1 MKCNLQRCL
10 KKAKRHYEFHRQN
23 LWLSFLLSALGL
35 SIIYAFNIYPA
46 LFTYDK
52 VGDYA
57 FSVGSS
63 LILLGAFSVLYEWQ
77 TRKSFEEMLAAINPN
92 IGSGVT
98 VYRSHS
104 EAIPRE
110 EAIKDYLRGKEVFRL
125 SSSTADH
132 YVEKRSP
139 PNLAL
144 LKKIEAGCTLK
155 VLLHLPI
162 FQGDAGVVAGR
173 HGKKPNRIILKQ
185 RELLE
190 DYKKLI
196 ESAPTDKVIIKFCF
210 RPLHVNF
217 FMLGNN
223 RMFSSLIPNGPN
235 SGISTPCFEIFPTG
249 DGDDSLFF
257 QFQQEFDEIF
267 KDGALAYDVVAP
279 LLQNYDG
286 DLAELQKQVSEKLKH
301 TYPVDT
307 PA

>member
-10 KKAKRHYEFHRQN
+10 KKVKRHYEFHRQN
-23 LWLSFLLSALGL
+23 LRLSLLLSTLGL
-35 SIIYAFNIYPA
+35 TIILLALYPA
-46 LFTYDK
+46 SLTTEK
-52 VGDYA
+52 ITDYS
-57 FSVGSS
+57 FSVGAS
-63 LILLGAFSVLYEWQ
+63 LLLLGAFSIFYELQ

-104 EAIPRE
+104 EAISRE
-110 EAIKDYLRGKEVFRL
+110 EAIKDYLRRKEVFRL

-132 YVEKRSP
+132 YVEKGST

-155 VLLHLPI
+155 MLLHLPI
-162 FQGDAGVVAGR
+162 FQGDAGVAGR
-173 HGKKPNRIILKQ
+173 HGKKPDRIILKQ

-196 ESAPTDKVIIKFCF
+196 DRAPDNVIIKFCF
-210 RPLHVNF
+210 SPLHVNF

-249 DGDDSLFF
+249 DDSLFF

-267 KDGALAYDVVAP
+267 NSASSLAYDKVAP
-279 LLQNYDG
+279 LLSEYIG
-286 DLAELQKQVSEKLKH
+286 DLEALEKQVSAML
-301 TYPVDT
+301 DA
-307 PA
+307 PATLTMAH